1 MPIGSQ
7 MTPSVC
13 IATIWCITQRVIN
26 YDPRGEFDG
35 NMFIMQGTGH
45 FKLLV

>member
-1 MPIGSQ
+1 MPLGSQ

-35 NMFIMQGTGH
+35 NVFIMQGTGH